1 MGDYAIDLEVEW
13 AAVMKVLIVISLQRT
28 LDMPECLKRIANST
42 LRETQISMLRATEQK
57 AKKVTLNM
65 QSDEVAG
72 YGLNPLADLRTDV
85 QL

>member
-1 MGDYAIDLEVEW
+1 MQLILEVEW

-28 LDMPECLKRIANST
+28 LDMIECLKRIANST

-57 AKKVTLNM
+57 ADIVKLNM

-85 QL
+85 Q